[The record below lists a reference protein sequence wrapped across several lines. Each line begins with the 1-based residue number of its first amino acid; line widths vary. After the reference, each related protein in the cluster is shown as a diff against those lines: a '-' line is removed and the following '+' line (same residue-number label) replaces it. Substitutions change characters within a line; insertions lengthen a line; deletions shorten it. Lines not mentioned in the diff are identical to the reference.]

1 MPGGLTAEPAPAAKL
16 VHQRHLADIK
26 KAAAK
31 GKARRQESEDKAV
44 REKSRRK
51 AMETEDARAELAA
64 AAGPAEAGAG
74 APARVGPARDRPWV
88 DGTAAAMRREMAE
101 LEVLELQRV
110 QIMSSLVQAQM
121 EYRKQQEEMELAMAI
136 SLSLAEAEGRPPA
149 PTFGSAFGR
158 LLAQPPGPGA
168 FPPEAFAS
176 TVADLPAGARGG
188 GGREEPGM
196 SYEELVELEDVKV
209 TATPEAIASLP
220 VCTVA
225 AAQAGETPETCSIC
239 QCDYEAGE
247 ERVDLRCRH
256 HFHRDC
262 ASEWFSNYSK
272 NCPVCKTELC

>member
-1 MPGGLTAEPAPAAKL
+1 M
-16 VHQRHLADIK
+16 HQRHLADIK
-26 KAAAK
+26 KAANR

-74 APARVGPARDRPWV
+74 APAREGPARDRPWV

-158 LLAQPPGPGA
+158 LLGQPSGPGA
-168 FPPEAFAS
+168 F
-176 TVADLPAGARGG
+176 ADPPAGATGG

-209 TATPEAIASLP
+209 TAPPEAIAALP

-225 AAQAGETPETCSIC
+225 AAQAGRATCSIC

-256 HFHRDC
+256 HFHKDC

-272 NCPVCKTELC
+272 HCPVCKEEICC